1 MEGLEAMRFDN
12 ATPIQEQAIPAIMEG
27 RDVLACAQTGTGKTA
42 AFLLPVLHRIT
53 ETPPTGIDTLI
64 IVPTRELAMQI
75 DQQLEGFSYFTPVS
89 AVAIYGGRDGHSM
102 ELERNALK
110 KGAPIVIAT
119 PGRFIAH
126 LDLGYV
132 NLSTV
137 RHLILDEADR
147 MLDMGFAPDI
157 NKITSQV
164 PRSRQTLMFS
174 ATMPLQI
181 RKFVKDLMRN
191 PLEITIA
198 VSRPAE
204 KIRQLAFEVE
214 DEAKYPLVE
223 RLLAERENLERVI
236 IFAGSKIKVREV
248 AQRLSKRGMKVA
260 AIHSDLEQAERE
272 ERLLAFRNGSLP
284 VVVATDVLSRGIDVK
299 GIDMVINFDV
309 PGDAEDYVHRIGRTA
324 RAEAMGEAI
333 TFINRK
339 DRMRFGRIEKLIGRV
354 IEKERIGGESGTSGD
369 AQRHDRGERRQR
381 PPRRSNSSQQG
392 NAPRQQRPPQ
402 QGDAGAGQ
410 ASSAE
415 QQKKK
420 RRNNWKKRSGGPRPD
435 AAPPRQDS

>member
-1 MEGLEAMRFDN
+1 MEGLEAMRFEH
-12 ATPIQEQAIPAIMEG
+12 ATPIQEQAIPAILEG

-53 ETPPTGIDTLI
+53 ENPPVGIDTLI

-102 ELERNALK
+102 ELERTALK
-110 KGAPIVIAT
+110 RGVPIVIAT

-157 NKITSQV
+157 NKITNQV

-174 ATMPLQI
+174 ATMPPQI
-181 RKFVKDLMRN
+181 RKFVKDLMRD
-191 PLEITIA
+191 PLEISIA

-248 AQRLSKRGMKVA
+248 AQRLAKRGMKVA

-354 IEKERIGGESGTSGD
+354 IEKERIGGDSGTSDD
-369 AQRHDRGERRQR
+369 APRRDRGERRQR
-381 PPRRSNSSQQG
+381 PPRRPGAQQG
-392 NAPRQQRPPQ
+392 NSPRPQRPPQ
-402 QGDAGAGQ
+402 QGDAPTAGQ
-410 ASSAE
+410 ESAE
-415 QQKKK
+415 QQKK
-420 RRNNWKKRSGGPRPD
+420 RRNKRKKRSGGPRPD

>member
-1 MEGLEAMRFDN
+1 MKFSEFGLTRALLEGLEAMRFEE

-53 ETPPTGIDTLI
+53 ESPPSGIDTLI

-75 DQQLEGFSYFTPVS
+75 DQQLEGFSYFTPAS

-126 LDLGYV
+126 LDLGYA

-157 NKITSQV
+157 AKIVSQV

-174 ATMPLQI
+174 ATMPPQI
-181 RKFVKDLMRN
+181 RRFAKDLLRD
-191 PLEITIA
+191 PLEISISI
-198 VSRPAE
+198 SRPAE
-204 KIRQLAFEVE
+204 TIRQLAFEVE
-214 DEAKYPLVE
+214 DEAKYGLVE
-223 RLLAERENLERVI
+223 KLLAERKDLGRVI
-236 IFAGSKIKVREV
+236 IFAGAKIKVREV
-248 AQRLSKRGMKVA
+248 ATRLARRGMQVA
-260 AIHSDLEQAERE
+260 AIHSDLDQSERE

-284 VVVATDVLSRGIDVK
+284 IVVATDVLSRGIDVK

-309 PGDAEDYVHRIGRTA
+309 PGDPEDYVHRIGRTG
-324 RAEAMGEAI
+324 RAEATGEAI

-339 DRMRFGRIEKLIGRV
+339 DRGRFARIEKLIGRAIDKQYPDGATV
-354 IEKERIGGESGTSGD
+354 RNEGAPRREDRQRSPRREDRSMEPRSTERPGGEASPNKS
-369 AQRHDRGERRQR
+369 RNRRW
-381 PPRRSNSSQQG
+381 
-392 NAPRQQRPPQ
+392 
-402 QGDAGAGQ
+402 
-410 ASSAE
+410 
-415 QQKKK
+415 KKK
-420 RRNNWKKRSGGPRPD
+420 RSAGP
-435 AAPPRQDS
+435 PPGTPGPTA

>member
-1 MEGLEAMRFDN
+1 LKFSDFGLTKALLEGLESMRFEE

-53 ETPPTGIDTLI
+53 ESPPSGIDTLI

-110 KGAPIVIAT
+110 RGAPIVIAT

-126 LDLGYV
+126 LDLGYA

-157 NKITSQV
+157 DKIVSQI

-174 ATMPLQI
+174 ATMPPQI
-181 RKFVKDLMRN
+181 RRFAKDLLRE
-191 PLEITIA
+191 PLEISISI
-198 VSRPAE
+198 SRPAE
-204 KIRQLAFEVE
+204 TILQLAFEVE
-214 DEAKYPLVE
+214 DEAKYVLVE
-223 RLLAERENLERVI
+223 KLLAERKELGRAI
-236 IFAGSKIKVREV
+236 IFAGAKIKVREV
-248 AQRLSKRGMKVA
+248 ATRLAKRGMQVA
-260 AIHSDLEQAERE
+260 AIHSDLDQSERE
-272 ERLLAFRNGSLP
+272 ERLLAFRNGTLP
-284 VVVATDVLSRGIDVK
+284 IVVATDVLSRGIDVK
-299 GIDMVINFDV
+299 GIDLVINFDV
-309 PGDAEDYVHRIGRTA
+309 PGDPEDYVHRIGRTG
-324 RAEAMGEAI
+324 RAEANGEAI

-339 DRMRFGRIEKLIGRV
+339 DRGRFARIEKLIGRV
-354 IEKERIGGESGTSGD
+354 IVKQLPDGTVSNGGEN
-369 AQRHDRGERRQR
+369 R
-381 PPRRSNSSQQG
+381 PPRDDRK
-392 NAPRQQRPPQ
+392 RPPFRDDRKR
-402 QGDAGAGQ
+402 DAHHGSGKPQ
-410 ASSAE
+410 AESTPDKSRNRRW
-415 QQKKK
+415 KKK
-420 RRNNWKKRSGGPRPD
+420 RPSGTPPGPGG
-435 AAPPRQDS
+435 ANA

>member
-1 MEGLEAMRFDN
+1 MEGLEAMRFEN
-12 ATPIQEQAIPAIMEG
+12 ATPIQEQAIPAILEG

-53 ETPPTGIDTLI
+53 EEPPVGIDTLI

-102 ELERNALK
+102 ELERTALK
-110 KGAPIVIAT
+110 RGVPIVIAT

-157 NKITSQV
+157 NKITDQV

-174 ATMPLQI
+174 ATMPPQI
-181 RKFVKDLMRN
+181 RKFVKELMRN
-191 PLEITIA
+191 PLEISIA

-223 RLLAERENLERVI
+223 RLLAERDNLERVI

-248 AQRLSKRGMKVA
+248 AQRLAKRGMKVA

-299 GIDMVINFDV
+299 GIDIVINFDV
-309 PGDAEDYVHRIGRTA
+309 PGDPEDYVHRIGRTA

-339 DRMRFGRIEKLIGRV
+339 DRIRFGRIEKLIGRV
-354 IEKERIGGESGTSGD
+354 IEKERIGGDSDSSGD
-369 AQRHDRGERRQR
+369 APRQDRGDRRQR
-381 PPRRSNSSQQG
+381 PPRRPNSQQG
-392 NAPRQQRPPQ
+392 NAPRPQRPPQ
-402 QGDAGAGQ
+402 QGDAPAGQ
-410 ASSAE
+410 ESAE
-415 QQKKK
+415 QQKK

-435 AAPPRQDS
+435 NAPPKQD

>member
-1 MEGLEAMRFDN
+1 MEGLEAMRFEN

-53 ETPPTGIDTLI
+53 ESPPPGIDTLI

-102 ELERNALK
+102 ELERSALK

-157 NKITSQV
+157 AKITSQI

-174 ATMPLQI
+174 ATMPSQI
-181 RKFVKDLMRN
+181 RKFAKDLLRQ
-191 PLEITIA
+191 PLEISIA
-198 VSRPAE
+198 ISRPAE
-204 KIRQLAFEVE
+204 KISQLAFEVE
-214 DEAKYPLVE
+214 DEAKYPLLE
-223 RLLAERENLERVI
+223 RLLSERPHLERVI

-248 AQRLSKRGMKVA
+248 AQRLSQRGMKIA

-272 ERLLAFRNGSLP
+272 ERLLAFRNGTLP

-299 GIDMVINFDV
+299 GIDLVVNFDV

-339 DRMRFGRIEKLIGRV
+339 DRIRFTRIEKLIGRP
-354 IEKERIGGESGTSGD
+354 IEKERIGDATPRDDSSRNQRDNHRRQPHRKDKPQTQ
-369 AQRHDRGERRQR
+369 AQRQQAT
-381 PPRRSNSSQQG
+381 PPPLGLPVTEGSQQDG
-392 NAPRQQRPPQ
+392 
-402 QGDAGAGQ
+402 
-410 ASSAE
+410 E
-415 QQKKK
+415 QQKKRRKK
-420 RRNNWKKRSGGPRPD
+420 RKKRSGGSIHNNSE
-435 AAPPRQDS
+435 PPKTD